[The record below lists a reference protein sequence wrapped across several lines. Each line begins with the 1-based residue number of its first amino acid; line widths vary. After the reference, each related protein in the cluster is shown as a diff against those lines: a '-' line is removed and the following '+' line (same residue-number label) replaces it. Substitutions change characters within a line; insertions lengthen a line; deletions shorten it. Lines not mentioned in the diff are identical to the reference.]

1 VSNDRCI
8 VIRLIPE
15 ETVSLEVKFTP
26 REIGKYNSQV
36 RLFIADNPYEN
47 LIIDL
52 KSEAYAEL
60 IVLDG
65 LELANT
71 KPNYVNERRETNA
84 KSRRSS
90 KPNSTARGN
99 QDCKKN
105 IKTIVKNYNFNIN
118 FLNFFLCVY
127 LIYTLLINLS
137 ETLFLFIIIYFRLF
151 PTYIS

>member
-1 VSNDRCI
+1 
-8 VIRLIPE
+8 
-15 ETVSLEVKFTP
+15 
-26 REIGKYNSQV
+26 V

-71 KPNYVNERRETNA
+71 KLNYVNERRETNA

-99 QDCKKN
+99 RNCKKN
-105 IKTIVKNYNFNIN
+105 IRTIVKNYNFNN
-118 FLNFFLCVY
+118 YNKYFLIFSL
-127 LIYTLLINLS
+127 
-137 ETLFLFIIIYFRLF
+137 RLF
-151 PTYIS
+151 DSFSKFVRNIVFVYYYLF